1 MKNINPKLR
10 EYDVRIK
17 PTAHVSPPAI
27 AVKRH
32 VIALQRTDANGPRR
46 KVNAIA
52 RDPIQTERRKKNN
65 NKKKKTRKE
74 ILFDY
79 YSNIIFDIS
88 GKNEVNLDL
97 LGNGARYEVFL
108 FFFRWLSCDR
118 H

>member
-52 RDPIQTERRKKNN
+52 RDPIQTE
-65 NKKKKTRKE
+65 KKKKKQEKR
-74 ILFDY
+74 
-79 YSNIIFDIS
+79 FDIAYTI
-88 GKNEVNLDL
+88 VP
-97 LGNGARYEVFL
+97 F
-108 FFFRWLSCDR
+108 
-118 H
+118 

>member
-1 MKNINPKLR
+1 MHLNHKRKLTVKNINPKLR

-52 RDPIQTERRKKNN
+52 RDPIQTGRQ
-65 NKKKKTRKE
+65 KKKQEKR
-74 ILFDY
+74 
-79 YSNIIFDIS
+79 FDIAMIVPS
-88 GKNEVNLDL
+88 
-97 LGNGARYEVFL
+97 
-108 FFFRWLSCDR
+108 
-118 H
+118 